1 MKELA
6 VRQLYS
12 PQSLDSQGATCLTER
27 KNSTC
32 LQREPTS
39 KPIQTAALDVNI
51 NKHVSFH
58 VSSANIGICGWNFN
72 FQIGRAHV

>member
-1 MKELA
+1 MKELD

-12 PQSLDSQGATCLTER
+12 PQSLDSQGATER

-39 KPIQTAALDVNI
+39 KLIQTAALDVNI
-51 NKHVSFH
+51 NKNVSFH

-72 FQIGRAHV
+72 FPFF